1 MIQRIQSV
9 FLFLVAVV
17 MVVYLFLPIWG
28 KVDFEAREVINLN
41 TFQMVYTQEN
51 DNGQEVIVSVKDTYW
66 LSVLA
71 IIVAGIAFFSIF
83 QYRNRLR
90 QIQLG
95 ALNALLMAGTIFLS
109 YYYSTI
115 GEKMLPTEYMGQF
128 YLGFWAVMAALLF
141 NMLANRFIRKDEKLV
156 RSADRIR

>member
-9 FLFLVAVV
+9 FLFFVAAV
-17 MVVYLFLPIWG
+17 MIAFLFLPIWG
-28 KVDFEAREVINLN
+28 KVDFDAREVINLN
-41 TFQMVYTQEN
+41 AFQLIYTQEN
-51 DNGQEVIVSVKDTYW
+51 PAGEEIILTVKDTFW
-66 LSVLA
+66 VSIIAILS
-71 IIVAGIAFFSIF
+71 AGIALFSIF
-83 QYRNRLR
+83 QYKNRLR

-95 ALNALLMAGTIFLS
+95 ALNALLMAGTIILS

-115 GEKMLPTEYMGQF
+115 GEKMLPTDYPGEYKIGF
-128 YLGFWAVMAALLF
+128 YVIIAALLF